1 MRGVFVQLAIATL
14 VLPGTI
20 AGQTGGVPDR
30 QTSGAPLISDN
41 VNLVVLHATVR
52 NRKGEFVSGLRA
64 NDFRVFE
71 NGRSQKIQVFSHEDQ
86 PVAAGL
92 IVDSSG
98 SMGPKRAAVVAGAM
112 EFAHKSN
119 PGDQLFALDFNER
132 VYSGMP
138 GGEMFTASSAD
149 LEKAILAG
157 PDSGRTALYDAIT
170 AGYQRVGR
178 AERDKKVLIVI
189 SDGGDNASRTTFKDV
204 LAQAKRSS
212 VIVFAIGIF
221 DENDPDSRPDVLKR
235 IARVTGGEAW
245 FPRNAAEVKA
255 LCAKIAEDIRNQY
268 TIGYSPSD
276 SRMDGTYRSITVT
289 AASPNGEK
297 LKVRTRAGY
306 VAARPAAVERA
317 PVASL
322 RFSRNAA
329 AVRMPRSVSGALK
342 PQPLHTRPN

>member
-1 MRGVFVQLAIATL
+1 MNGVFVQLAIAAL
-14 VLPGTI
+14 VLPGAIT
-20 AGQTGGVPDR
+20 GQTGGVPER
-30 QTSGAPLISDN
+30 ETSGAPLISDN

-52 NRKGEFVSGLRA
+52 NGRGEFVSGLDA
-64 NDFRVFE
+64 KDFRVFE
-71 NGRSQKIQVFSHEDQ
+71 NGRPQKIQVFSHEDQ

-112 EFAHKSN
+112 EFAQKSN

-132 VYSGMP
+132 IYSGMP

-170 AGYQRVGR
+170 AGYERLAR

-189 SDGGDNASRTTFKDV
+189 SDGGDNASHITFKDV
-204 LAQAKRSS
+204 LVQAKRSS

-221 DENDPDSRPDVLKR
+221 DENDPDSRPGVLKR

-245 FPRNAAEVKA
+245 FPRDAAEVRA
-255 LCAKIAEDIRNQY
+255 LCEKIADDIRNQY

-276 SRMDGTYRSITVT
+276 SRMDGTYRRITVT
-289 AASPNGEK
+289 ATSPNGK
-297 LKVRTRAGY
+297 RLKVRTRAGY
-306 VAARPAAVERA
+306 VAARPAAVQSA
-317 PVASL
+317 PLASL
-322 RFSRNAA
+322 PLSGMRISR
-329 AVRMPRSVSGALK
+329 
-342 PQPLHTRPN
+342 TRPRRSNGFGTVERSR

>member
-1 MRGVFVQLAIATL
+1 MNGVFIQLAIAAL
-14 VLPGTI
+14 VLSGAIT
-20 AGQTGGVPDR
+20 AQTGGVPDHEI
-30 QTSGAPLISDN
+30 SGAPLISDN

-52 NRKGEFVSGLRA
+52 NGKGEFVAGLGPH
-64 NDFRVFE
+64 DFRVFE
-71 NGRSQKIQVFSHEDQ
+71 NGRPQKIQVFSHEDQ

-112 EFAHKSN
+112 EFARKSN
-119 PGDQLFALDFNER
+119 PGDQLFALDFNEH

-149 LEKAILAG
+149 LQKAILAG

-170 AGYQRVGR
+170 AGYERVAR
-178 AERDKKVLIVI
+178 AGRDKKVLIVI
-189 SDGGDNASRTTFKDV
+189 SDGGDNASRVTFQDV
-204 LAQAKRSS
+204 LAQARRSD

-221 DENDPDSRPDVLKR
+221 DENDRDSRPGVLKR
-235 IARVTGGEAW
+235 IAHVTGGEAW
-245 FPRNAAEVKA
+245 FPRDAAEVRA

-276 SRMDGTYRSITVT
+276 SRMDGTYRTITVT
-289 AASPNGEK
+289 ATTPNGKK

-306 VAARPAAVERA
+306 VAARSASGR
-317 PVASL
+317 VA
-322 RFSRNAA
+322 RN
-329 AVRMPRSVSGALK
+329 
-342 PQPLHTRPN
+342 